1 MGDQHEFEVLVV
13 DDEEEHR
20 RNYSRWLQRV
30 NIKVLTANDGLNALD
45 LLRLPG
51 EDSLPDCIILDVN
64 MPTMDGFD
72 FCYVLKKSYYHN
84 KPLDFY

>member
-51 EDSLPDCIILDVN
+51 EDSLPDCIILRRFTIN
-64 MPTMDGFD
+64 DGHS
-72 FCYVLKKSYYHN
+72 VKLNEGRSSV
-84 KPLDFY
+84 